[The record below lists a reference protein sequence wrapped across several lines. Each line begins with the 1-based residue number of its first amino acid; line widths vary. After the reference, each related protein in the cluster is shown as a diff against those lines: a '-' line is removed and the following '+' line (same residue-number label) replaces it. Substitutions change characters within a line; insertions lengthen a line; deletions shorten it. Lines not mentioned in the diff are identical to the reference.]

1 MKCRLFAEVDDVTI
15 ERAELD
21 PSPDDTRK
29 TSARARSLAVAA
41 VGMMLA
47 AVSCG
52 DRGPARADGEAQTGQ
67 AQTAQAVAA
76 RFACGDLDVRA
87 RFEGDRA
94 VLAVGE
100 RTLVL
105 PQTRSASGARYAEGT
120 TLFWN
125 KGREATLA
133 LDGSEYAC
141 REVRDPWRD
150 AEARGIV
157 FRAVGQE
164 PGWYA
169 EIDGQGSLL
178 LVYDYGARRIE
189 TMLARTGEPGGPI
202 VYRSTGPPEVVLTVV
217 EQACSDVMSG
227 QPFPSSVTVTI
238 AAASASGSEG
248 PELRGCGRATGGG
261 SQSSVSAAG
270 FGAVRIGMTAVEAQA
285 ALGMPFEPLRDQG
298 ECVYRRSPA
307 VPGILFMQIEGQV
320 VRVDVTSYAV
330 RTDRGVGVG
339 DSEAFVREAY
349 GDAITTSP
357 HKYVSGGNYLT
368 VAAGDNRIVFETD
381 GMWVTRY
388 RVGRLPEVEWVEGCA

>member
-1 MKCRLFAEVDDVTI
+1 MKI

-21 PSPDDTRK
+21 PS
-29 TSARARSLAVAA
+29 SAGNCRASGWRGRSVAVAA
-41 VGMMLA
+41 VAMMLA
-47 AVSCG
+47 VACG
-52 DRGPARADGEAQTGQ
+52 DREPAPAGGEAP
-67 AQTAQAVAA
+67 TAPAVEA

-87 RFEGDRA
+87 RFESDRA
-94 VLAVGE
+94 VLTLGE

-105 PQTRSASGARYAEGT
+105 PQTRSASGARYGEGT

-133 LDGSEYAC
+133 LDGREYAC
-141 REVRDPWRD
+141 REARDPWRD

-169 EIDGQGSLL
+169 EIDEQGSLL
-178 LVYDYGARRIE
+178 LVYDYGSRRIE
-189 TMLARTGEPGGPI
+189 TMLARRSEPGGPI
-202 VYRSTGPPEVVLTVV
+202 VYRSTGTPEVVLTVV

-238 AAASASGSEG
+238 AAESASGSGG
-248 PELRGCGRATGGG
+248 PELHGCGRATGTA
-261 SQSSVSAAG
+261 SEPSVSAAG
-270 FGAVRIGMTAVEAQA
+270 FGAVRIGMTVAEAQA
-285 ALGMPFEPLRDQG
+285 ALGMPFEPLRDGG
-298 ECVYRRSPA
+298 ECAYRRSPA
-307 VPGILFMQIEGQV
+307 VPGVLFMQIGGQV
-320 VRVDVTSYAV
+320 VRVDVTSFAV
-330 RTDRGVGVG
+330 RTDTGVGVG
-339 DSEAFVREAY
+339 DSEASVLEAY
-349 GDAITTSP
+349 GDAITASP
-357 HKYVSGGNYLT
+357 HKYVPGGHYLT